1 MRLCF
6 ITDPFAE
13 ADDDTGDTKKVENHI
28 HIRIQ
33 RRYFFLLPLQ
43 TLISYPSHRIASHLA
58 RLR

>member
-1 MRLCF
+1 MRVPF

-33 RRYFFLLPLQ
+33 RRFFLPVQLQ
-43 TLISYPSHRIASHLA
+43 VFSIASLVA
-58 RLR
+58 RS